1 MASEQVRLASK
12 ALGPL
17 VRRHGTSPALK
28 VTLREALKTL
38 ARALAETDTKTQAE
52 TIRQAIDELRF
63 GLKLIQNSQRPADHA
78 QLEGTAEALSF
89 LAPLEGTVAREPA
102 QILAPAPLPLPASAP
117 LSLQTHPNPSP
128 PPAPTS
134 VPRPAPAKAEDKT
147 RPFLPQSLD
156 FPTVRLRLVGL
167 LNRFN
172 ALHVALTE
180 PLATLRDLDVACAEL
195 DKIVQ
200 AVKWLGLKGIPAF
213 LKASESAETV
223 EDRLVASA
231 TLIHIGALG
240 GVERMMSTLQG
251 SVAEKQTLP
260 AIAGTILRTFT
271 DAAVLDGMLKLLL
284 KPAGD
289 ALGSLLLPLLAEQGV
304 LSSEQLVKLMSH
316 PSDALAV
323 PAIEALAWF
332 GDARDA
338 PLLLASARKAMTP
351 RRADALLFAAVA
363 LGSVEALAEVRAQ
376 LPERAASSH
385 HLVESLAIAGDAS
398 DVPRLLALAEQP
410 GVDADHI
417 VLAAANL
424 GCVATVQ
431 ALRPFTGRVPRETL
445 EEARR
450 MILGSGSTHPSD
462 EASALRILHGEPW
475 SVSGLLSR
483 LAAPDEPVQSQR
495 RLALEVR
502 VRTGF
507 VPPTRFSLLMSAAAR
522 AELVASW
529 TTHFAK
535 ANGQLAP
542 GGWYYQGK
550 SAGKENGAR

>member
-1 MASEQVRLASK
+1 MASEKVRLASK

-28 VTLREALKTL
+28 VTLRQAVKTL

-52 TIRQAIDELRF
+52 TIRQAVDELRF
-63 GLKLIQNSQRPADHA
+63 GLKLIQNSRRPADHA
-78 QLEGTAEALSF
+78 QLAGTAEALSF
-89 LAPLEGTVAREPA
+89 LAPLEGTMAPEPVR
-102 QILAPAPLPLPASAP
+102 ILAPAPPPASAA
-117 LSLQTHPNPSP
+117 LSPQTHPNPP
-128 PPAPTS
+128 PPAPAI
-134 VPRPAPAKAEDKT
+134 VPRPAPAEAGDRT
-147 RPFLPQSLD
+147 RPSKQQSLA

-180 PLATLRDLDVACAEL
+180 PLATLRDLGAAEIEL

-200 AVKWLGLKGIPAF
+200 AVKWLGVKCVPAF
-213 LKASESAETV
+213 LKACENAETV

-231 TLIHIGALG
+231 ALIHLGALG
-240 GVERMMSTLQG
+240 SVEKMMSMLEG
-251 SVAEKQTLP
+251 AVAEKHPLP
-260 AIAGTILRTFT
+260 PIAGTILRTFT

-289 ALGSLLLPLLAEQGV
+289 ALGSLLLPPLAEQGV
-304 LSSEQLVKLMSH
+304 LSAEQLSKLMNH
-316 PSDALAV
+316 PSDDLAV
-323 PAIEALAWF
+323 PAAEALAWF
-332 GDARDA
+332 GDARNA
-338 PLLLASARKAMTP
+338 PLLLASARKAPTP
-351 RRADALLFAAVA
+351 GRADALLFAAVA

-376 LPERAASSH
+376 LPDRADSSH
-385 HLVESLAIAGDAS
+385 HLVEALAIAGDAS
-398 DVPRLLALAEQP
+398 DAPRLLALAEQTS
-410 GVDADHI
+410 VEADHSL
-417 VLAAANL
+417 LAAANL
-424 GCVATVQ
+424 GCDATVQ
-431 ALRPFTGRVPRETL
+431 ALPALVSHVRRETI
-445 EEARR
+445 EQARR